1 MSAPT
6 NKIGSSIRRVLNRAM
21 VLEKKTLLDH
31 GALRLYPS
39 EIHLMQVIHEGTDL
53 SAGEM
58 ARRLGVSNGAVSQTL
73 NRLEKKGAIKKTKE
87 PALKNKVTA
96 ELTETGEAAFR
107 QFKERQE
114 SAMKTF
120 SSYLAGLSDRER
132 KVVEQFL
139 ARLEGFLIG
148 LD

>member
-107 QFKERQE
+107 QFEERQE